1 MIGLD
6 TNVLV
11 RFFGQDDELQQKQS
25 EELLGSLSGAEPGF
39 VALVAL
45 QELIWVM
52 TSVYGFKRNRV
63 IGVLDHLL
71 SRNEIVVERADTV
84 RAALQL
90 FRLGKADFPDCLI
103 SASARA
109 AGCTKTVTFDRIAA
123 RDAAMELLE

>member
-11 RFFGQDDELQQKQS
+11 RFFGQDDPLQHKQPD
-25 EELLGSLSGAEPGF
+25 EFLGSLSGVEPGF

-52 TSVYGFKRNRV
+52 TSIYRFKRNAV
-63 IGVLDHLL
+63 IDVLDHLL
-71 SRNEIVVERADTV
+71 SRDDIVVEQADTV

-90 FRLGKADFPDCLI
+90 YRAGKADFPDCLI
-103 SASARA
+103 SSAARA
-109 AGCTKTVTFDRIAA
+109 AGCARTVTFDRIAA
-123 RDAAMELLE
+123 RDAAMELLD